1 MRGVA
6 DPYVYLTPPAMQLPA
21 ERRALLME
29 ALKARARQHPEV
41 ERVVETLTVPA
52 RCEEGESV
60 ESLLCRSI
68 PADSGAALYL
78 QGRAGAFFDAGY
90 VPGRGASHG
99 SPYLFDRSVP
109 LFVRAPG
116 AVDAG
121 RRIDEPIPFTR
132 FREMAER
139 LLGL

>member
-1 MRGVA
+1 MVRASDAACRYGGDEFAVVLTTA
-6 DPYVYLTPPAMQLPA
+6 DQPS
-21 ERRALLME
+21 
-29 ALKARARQHPEV
+29 AR
-41 ERVVETLTVPA
+41 
-52 RCEEGESV
+52 
-60 ESLLCRSI
+60 I
-68 PADSGAALYL
+68 FADSGAALYL

-99 SPYLFDRSVP
+99 SPYLFDRAVP

-116 AVDAG
+116 AVEAG
-121 RRIDEPIPFTR
+121 RRVDEPVPFTR